1 MDTSRVG
8 IKRDIWVDTLRG
20 IAALGVVVA
29 HCLTIFPS
37 IGVRASGMGKIFVSL
52 FFVLSGFYAFD
63 NIENVIGS
71 KKQIV
76 QYWIKRFVNII
87 PLFWVCL
94 WVGYF
99 LKEYPAQSTIKC
111 MFLIEGIG
119 HFWYVPVIMG
129 FYFIVPFVGMLIK
142 NTTGKKRVLIYFIIL
157 FVMEIL
163 FPFFRCKENSIIVFY
178 YIPSFMIGSIVKE
191 LNRRDIEQKNIMCDV
206 ACLLIL
212 ACFVT
217 IVPGIRELLFGIE
230 PDRYLQNK
238 IIFMSM
244 GWGMFLFLAPRTKWL
259 IEVLNTGNILARISA
274 VGYEIY
280 LIHYLLIQKFLL
292 MGVEPLRNVG
302 LTLLLT
308 GILSIPAFLCI
319 HKPLNDWMNRRC
331 QKKEK
336 SQVV

>member
-20 IAALGVVVA
+20 IAALGVVAA

-63 NIENVIGS
+63 NIENVIRS

-94 WVGYF
+94 WAGYF

-259 IEVLNTGNILARISA
+259 IEVLNTGNILARISV